1 MNKDATNNK
10 VIIYGLSTEGYR
22 IASSLTVRGM
32 KVSLVDESAR
42 MAIILKPEIASSYP
56 NVSSLMEDEPL
67 LELEPIDIAI
77 KDASF
82 LFFAPKI
89 RKIGQEAKTDSAIK
103 LRDAMRA
110 LNKNCSVVYCLPTGF
125 GGNSENIALI
135 EHITGLSVNRHFDY
149 YYMPLTSGIFSDEL
163 LIGSTNSEDKSE
175 LSTIMNHPDL
185 SKKLNLID
193 ISSAEFVH
201 AIKVLNFYSG
211 TASILEIFKQA
222 RYNTISEEISGN
234 FSDVFLDEISNGLFD
249 LRAISSTLT
258 GAGPLMYLV
267 NGTIKA
273 TESYVKYMIDRIRDT
288 LKNRDLKASR
298 IKVVVAWG
306 LDLNEMRGDKIELM
320 YALESKLKDYIGD
333 VELQYG
339 PRVELYPSDKTTII
353 IACSKSDLENIK
365 VKSRHVSDS
374 IIMLANPACRI
385 LE

>member
-22 IASSLTVRGM
+22 IASLLTVRGM

-89 RKIGQEAKTDSAIK
+89 RKIGQEAKADSTVK

-110 LNKNCSVVYCLPTGF
+110 LTKNCSVVYCLPTGI

-135 EHITGLSVNRHFDY
+135 EHVTGLSVNRHFDY

-163 LIGSTNSEDKSE
+163 LIGSTNSEDRSE

-211 TASILEIFKQA
+211 TASTLEIFKQA
-222 RYNTISEEISGN
+222 RNSKISEEISGN
-234 FSDVFLDEISNGLFD
+234 FSDVFLDDISNGLFD

-288 LKNRDLKASR
+288 LKDRDLKASR

-306 LDLNEMRGDKIELM
+306 LDFNEMRGDKIELM

-353 IACSKSDLENIK
+353 IACSKNDLENIK
-365 VKSRHVSDS
+365 IKSRHVSDS
-374 IIMLANPACRI
+374 IIMQANPACRI
-385 LE
+385 VE

>member
-89 RKIGQEAKTDSAIK
+89 RKIGQEAKADSAIK

-110 LNKNCSVVYCLPTGF
+110 LNKNCSVVYCLPTGI

>member
-1 MNKDATNNK
+1 MNKDASKNK
-10 VIIYGLSTEGYR
+10 AIIYGLSTEGYR
-22 IASSLTVRGM
+22 IASSLAIRGM
-32 KVSLVDESAR
+32 KVSLVDEAAR
-42 MAIILKPEIASSYP
+42 MAITLKPEIASSYP
-56 NVSSLMEDEPL
+56 NVSSLMDDEPL

-89 RKIGQEAKTDSAIK
+89 RKIGQEARADSVIK

-110 LNKNCSVVYCLPTGF
+110 LNKNCSVVYCLPTGI

-135 EHITGLSVNRHFDY
+135 EHVTGLSVNRHFDY
-149 YYMPLTSGIFSDEL
+149 YYMPLTTGILSEEL
-163 LIGSTNSEDKSE
+163 LVGSMNSEDGSE
-175 LSTIMNHPDL
+175 ISKVMNHPDL
-185 SKKLNLID
+185 FKKLNVID
-193 ISSAEFVH
+193 ITSAEFVH

-222 RYNTISEEISGN
+222 RHSKISEGIGGK
-234 FSDVFLDEISNGLFD
+234 FTDIFLDDISNGLFD
-249 LRAISSTLT
+249 LRAISSSLT

-273 TESYVKYMIDRIRDT
+273 TESYIKYMIDRIREI

-339 PRVELYPSDKTTII
+339 SRIELYPSDKTMII
-353 IACSKSDLENIK
+353 IACSRKDLENIK
-365 VKSRHVSDS
+365 VKSSHVSDS
-374 IIMLANPACRI
+374 LIMQADPACRVV
-385 LE
+385 E

>member
-1 MNKDATNNK
+1 MNKDASKNK
-10 VIIYGLSTEGYR
+10 AIIYGLSTEGYR
-22 IASSLTVRGM
+22 IASSLAIRGM
-32 KVSLVDESAR
+32 KVSLVDEAAR
-42 MAIILKPEIASSYP
+42 MAITLKPEIASSYP
-56 NVSSLMEDEPL
+56 NVSSLMDDEPL

-89 RKIGQEAKTDSAIK
+89 RKIGQEARADSVIK

-110 LNKNCSVVYCLPTGF
+110 LNKNCSVVYCLPTGI

-135 EHITGLSVNRHFDY
+135 EHVTGLSVNRHFDY
-149 YYMPLTSGIFSDEL
+149 YYMPLTTGILSEEL
-163 LIGSTNSEDKSE
+163 LVGSMNSEDGSE
-175 LSTIMNHPDL
+175 ISKVMNHPDL
-185 SKKLNLID
+185 FKKLNVID
-193 ISSAEFVH
+193 ITSAEFVH

-222 RYNTISEEISGN
+222 RHSKISEGIGGK
-234 FSDVFLDEISNGLFD
+234 FTDIFLDDISNGLFD
-249 LRAISSTLT
+249 LRAISSSLT

-273 TESYVKYMIDRIRDT
+273 TESYIKYLIDRIRDT

-298 IKVVVAWG
+298 IKVVVAWS

-339 PRVELYPSDKTTII
+339 SRIELYPSDKTMII
-353 IACSKSDLENIK
+353 IACSRKDLENIK
-365 VKSRHVSDS
+365 VKSSHVSDS
-374 IIMLANPACRI
+374 LIMQADPACRVV
-385 LE
+385 E

>member
-1 MNKDATNNK
+1 MNKDANRNK
-10 VIIYGLSTEGYR
+10 AIIYGLSTEGYR

-32 KVSLVDESAR
+32 KVSVVDEAAR
-42 MAIILKPEIASSYP
+42 IAIALKPEIASSYP
-56 NVSSLMEDEPL
+56 NVSALMDDEPL

-89 RKIGQEAKTDSAIK
+89 RKIGQEARTDSAIK

-110 LNKNCSVVYCLPTGF
+110 LNKNCSVVYCLPTGI

-135 EHITGLSVNRHFDY
+135 EHTTGLSVNRHFDY
-149 YYMPLTSGIFSDEL
+149 YYMPLTSGIFSEEL
-163 LIGSTNSEDKSE
+163 LIGSMNSEDKSE
-175 LSTIMNHPDL
+175 LSNIMNHPDL

-201 AIKVLNFYSG
+201 AIRVLNFYTG

-222 RYNTISEEISGN
+222 RYSKLSEGISSS
-234 FSDVFLDEISNGLFD
+234 FPDVFLDDISNGLFD
-249 LRAISSTLT
+249 LRAISSSLT

-273 TESYVKYMIDRIRDT
+273 TESYIKYMIDRIRET

-339 PRVELYPSDKTTII
+339 PRVEIYPSDKTMII
-353 IACSKSDLENIK
+353 IACSKKDLENIK
-365 VKSRHVSDS
+365 VKSRHVSES
-374 IIMLANPACRI
+374 IIMQANPACHI
-385 LE
+385 VE

>member
-1 MNKDATNNK
+1 MNKDASKNK
-10 VIIYGLSTEGYR
+10 AIIYGLSTEGYR
-22 IASSLTVRGM
+22 IASSLAIRGM
-32 KVSLVDESAR
+32 KVSLVDEAAR
-42 MAIILKPEIASSYP
+42 MAITLKPEIASSYP
-56 NVSSLMEDEPL
+56 NVSSLMDDEPL

-89 RKIGQEAKTDSAIK
+89 RKIGQEARADSVIK

-110 LNKNCSVVYCLPTGF
+110 LNKNCSVVYCLPTGI

-135 EHITGLSVNRHFDY
+135 EHVTGLSVNRHFDY
-149 YYMPLTSGIFSDEL
+149 YYMPLTTGILSEEL
-163 LIGSTNSEDKSE
+163 LVGSMNSEDGSE
-175 LSTIMNHPDL
+175 ISKVMNHPDL
-185 SKKLNLID
+185 FKKLNVID
-193 ISSAEFVH
+193 ITSAEFVH

-222 RYNTISEEISGN
+222 RHSKISEGIGGK
-234 FSDVFLDEISNGLFD
+234 FTDIFLDDISNGLFD
-249 LRAISSTLT
+249 LRAISSSLT

-273 TESYVKYMIDRIRDT
+273 TESYIKYMIDRIREI

-339 PRVELYPSDKTTII
+339 SRIELYPSDKTMII
-353 IACSKSDLENIK
+353 IACSRKDLENLK
-365 VKSRHVSDS
+365 VKSSHVSDS
-374 IIMLANPACRI
+374 LIMQADPACRVV
-385 LE
+385 E

>member
-1 MNKDATNNK
+1 
-10 VIIYGLSTEGYR
+10 
-22 IASSLTVRGM
+22 
-32 KVSLVDESAR
+32 

-89 RKIGQEAKTDSAIK
+89 RKIGQEAKADSTVK

-110 LNKNCSVVYCLPTGF
+110 LTKNCSVVYCLPTGI

-135 EHITGLSVNRHFDY
+135 EHVTGLSVNRHFDY

-163 LIGSTNSEDKSE
+163 LIGSTNSEDRSE

-211 TASILEIFKQA
+211 TASTLEIFKQA
-222 RYNTISEEISGN
+222 RNSKISEEISGN
-234 FSDVFLDEISNGLFD
+234 FSDVFLDDISNGLFD

-288 LKNRDLKASR
+288 LKDRDLKASR

-306 LDLNEMRGDKIELM
+306 LDFNEMRGDKIELM

-353 IACSKSDLENIK
+353 IACSKNDLENIK
-365 VKSRHVSDS
+365 IKSRHVSDS
-374 IIMLANPACRI
+374 IIMQANPACRI
-385 LE
+385 VE

>member
-22 IASSLTVRGM
+22 IASLLTVRGM

-89 RKIGQEAKTDSAIK
+89 RKIGQEARADSTVK

-110 LNKNCSVVYCLPTGF
+110 LTKNCSVVYCLPTGI

-135 EHITGLSVNRHFDY
+135 EHVTGLSVNSHFDY

-163 LIGSTNSEDKSE
+163 LIGSTNSEDRSE

-211 TASILEIFKQA
+211 TASTLEIFKQA
-222 RYNTISEEISGN
+222 RNSKISEEISGN
-234 FSDVFLDEISNGLFD
+234 FSDVFLDDISNGLFD

-288 LKNRDLKASR
+288 LKDRDLKASR

-306 LDLNEMRGDKIELM
+306 LDFNEMRGDKIELM

-353 IACSKSDLENIK
+353 IACSKNDLENIK

-374 IIMLANPACRI
+374 IIMQANPACRI
-385 LE
+385 VE